1 MIISKIILLLIDL
14 LGLTLSI
21 VKLMYQRYRELMA
34 QIKDERQY
42 KAMLSR
48 IDTLFFETDEQT
60 PSDDPRLLELDLLSA
75 LVEEYEKEHFPIET
89 PSLSATMNARLSEYH
104 LTQKELAA
112 MLGMTA
118 PRLSAILS
126 GKANPTFEQAR
137 IISSR
142 LNIAPSI
149 ILS

>member
-1 MIISKIILLLIDL
+1 MARLQNE
-14 LGLTLSI
+14 
-21 VKLMYQRYRELMA
+21 YQYNAVLKRVD
-34 QIKDERQY
+34 Q
-42 KAMLSR
+42 
-48 IDTLFFETDEQT
+48 LFFETNDET
-60 PSDDPRLLELDLLSA
+60 APDDPRLVELDLLSE

-89 PSLSATMNARLSEYH
+89 PSLSATMKARLSEYH